1 MNAKKVIRNLL
12 LVFVAGSLAYMA
24 FDELIARRA
33 PTGSTQD
40 SSAAITPAT
49 QLVVYYFSE
58 GKECTTCEQI
68 PLLARTALEAHFAK
82 ELESGAIVWS
92 AIDVDDAR
100 NAHYIDEYG
109 IYTKSI
115 VLSRIEDGKQIRWKN
130 LDRVWDLVYD
140 KPAFIE
146 YVQQEVRADLDAA
159 AGLGRGGFGHARN
172 FC

>member
-1 MNAKKVIRNLL
+1 MNAKKHFRNVL
-12 LVFVAGSLAYMA
+12 LVFAVGSLAYMVVKEVS
-24 FDELIARRA
+24 DRRA
-33 PTGSTQD
+33 ASHTATA
-40 SSAAITPAT
+40 SAAKVTTAT

-68 PLLARTALEAHFAK
+68 PLLARTALETQFPD
-82 ELESGAIVWS
+82 ELKSGAIVWC
-92 AIDVDDAR
+92 AIDVDEAR

-115 VLSRIEDGKQIRWKN
+115 VLSRIENGKQTRWKN

-159 AGLGRGGFGHARN
+159 A
-172 FC
+172 